1 MRERILQISKELGLT
16 HIGSCLGMAQVLEEI
31 YQIKNPED
39 IVILDAG
46 HAHLAHLV
54 AREKYEGLKDIE
66 KLIEHD
72 IHCNRESGC
81 EVSTG
86 SLGLGITI
94 ALGRAIVNPGRNV
107 YCVLSDGGCAEGS
120 VWEALRIKTM
130 LRVDNLIIYVNA
142 NGWGALGA
150 IDLDWLEK
158 RLRVFD
164 PTTRFIRTNSD
175 FGDITGVAA
184 HYERDK

>member
-86 SLGLGITI
+86 SLGLGGAISAGI
-94 ALGRAIVNPGRNV
+94 AIANRDRTV
-107 YCVLSDGGCAEGS
+107 YTLTTYGAMAEGIW
-120 VWEALRIKTM
+120 WETLRLKADMKI
-130 LRVDNLIIYVNA
+130 DNLKVHINC
-142 NGWGALGA
+142 NGFGAFCT
-150 IDLDWLEK
+150 IDTNELEK
-158 RLRVFD
+158 RVHAFCPD
-164 PTTRFIRTNSD
+164 VVIHRTNSN
-175 FGDITGVAA
+175 FGEFTGLQP
-184 HYERDK
+184 HYEKIK

>member
-1 MRERILQISKELGLT
+1 MRERILQISREKGLT
-16 HIGSCLGMAQVLEEI
+16 HIGSCLGMAVVLEEI
-31 YQIKNPED
+31 YQQKKPED

-72 IHCNRESGC
+72 IHCNRDSGC

-86 SLGLGITI
+86 SLGLGITV
-94 ALGRAIVNPGRNV
+94 ALGRAMANPERNV
-107 YCVLSDGGCAEGS
+107 YCILSDGGCAEGS
-120 VWEALRIKTM
+120 VWEALRIKTEKKI
-130 LRVDNLIIYVNA
+130 VNLIVYVNA
-142 NGWGALGA
+142 NGWSGL
-150 IDLDWLEK
+150 DLVDLNWLEQ
-158 RLRVFD
+158 RLKVFD
-164 PTTRFIRTNSD
+164 PTVRFIRTNSD